1 MNTIRLKYYTA
12 GQYVYF
18 FLRDT
23 SSYQQGETGQSSYLA
38 AYLYK
43 DGSTSYETTASVE
56 EVSSSYAPGLYQVE
70 LSALNTTCESG
81 AIFLLNGYYPS
92 IQAYPVF
99 FRTDYGDGIMDVNA
113 LTADVTK
120 ISGDTTSAGNLEAFF
135 DGTGYGIQP
144 AAGATEVAA
153 DLSKIDG
160 STDGVSSLSKGSNS
174 ILQGSVTTGS
184 TTSSI
189 KGTGAL
195 STTDDFY
202 NDRMLLFTS
211 GDLQYQGKP
220 ITDYVGSSKTFT
232 TDPFT
237 SAPASSDT
245 FIIV

>member
-1 MNTIRLKYYTA
+1 MLGNRIKYGATTTIYFYLKNITSYGAPATSRTPYCYISKDGGTA
-12 GQYVYF
+12 ATTSASVAEVNSSSLPGVYSVA
-18 FLRDT
+18 LSTSETSAYIILANLYD
-23 SSYQQGETGQSSYLA
+23 SSYTTYTSEPVLLYTDGTLLAGSS
-38 AYLYK
+38 
-43 DGSTSYETTASVE
+43 DSFGT
-56 EVSSSYAPGLYQVE
+56 
-70 LSALNTTCESG
+70 
-81 AIFLLNGYYPS
+81 
-92 IQAYPVF
+92 
-99 FRTDYGDGIMDVNA
+99 VNA
-113 LTADVTK
+113 NIST
-120 ISGDTTSAGNLEAFF
+120 ISGDTPAANNLEKFF
-135 DGTGYGIQP
+135 DVTGYGIQP
-144 AAGATEVAA
+144 ASAATEVAA
-153 DLSKIDG
+153 DLSKING

-195 STTDDFY
+195 SATDDFY

>member
-1 MNTIRLKYYTA
+1 MPGVYRVDLSAAETA
-12 GQYVYF
+12 GSQIIANLY
-18 FLRDT
+18 D
-23 SSYQQGETGQSSYLA
+23 SSY
-38 AYLYK
+38 
-43 DGSTSYETTASVE
+43 
-56 EVSSSYAPGLYQVE
+56 SSYASEPILLYTDSVKLE
-70 LSALNTTCESG
+70 GSSDAFGTVDSN
-81 AIFLLNGYYPS
+81 LL
-92 IQAYPVF
+92 Q
-99 FRTDYGDGIMDVNA
+99 
-113 LTADVTK
+113 
-120 ISGDTTSAGNLEAFF
+120 ISGDSGAADNAELYF

-184 TTSSI
+184 TTSNI

-211 GDLQYQGKP
+211 GDLQFQGKP